1 MRAHDLS
8 SDRKPEAKT
17 GTVGATPI
25 AEGVKQVARALRNAP
40 TFVFDLDHQSL
51 APGLGPEHHRST
63 GRSVL
68 EGILQQVHHRRREQL
83 RVRVNGQRGVDGLQS
98 ESNVSLFRV
107 PRALCPPSSAWR
119 SIAG

>member
-17 GTVGATPI
+17 GTIGATPI
-25 AEGVKQVARALRNAP
+25 AEGLKQVARALRNAP

-63 GRSVL
+63 AGVCLKAFCNRFITADASSCGSASTVNV
-68 EGILQQVHHRRREQL
+68 GSTGS
-83 RVRVNGQRGVDGLQS
+83 RVNRMCRCS
-98 ESNVSLFRV
+98 E
-107 PRALCPPSSAWR
+107 
-119 SIAG
+119 